1 MQATELTIFCLIS
14 FMFLCIGFILGWLIR
29 ENIVMSYQRNSGPL
43 HPEFF
48 NEDGTV
54 NAAEVVSLR
63 IDPDFFSD
71 FRSEYE
77 ELFDEDDDE

>member
-14 FMFLCIGFILGWLIR
+14 FMFLCIGFILGWLVR
-29 ENIVMSYQRNSGPL
+29 ENIIMSYQRNNGPL

-54 NAAEVVSLR
+54 HSDQVLSLR
-63 IDPDFFSD
+63 IDPDFYLDFKSD
-71 FRSEYE
+71 YE
-77 ELFDEDDDE
+77 ELFDEDDDD

>member
-14 FMFLCIGFILGWLIR
+14 FLFLCVGFVIGWLIR
-29 ENIVMSYQRNSGPL
+29 ENFVTIFQRINGPL

-54 NAAEVVSLR
+54 NASEVVSLR
-63 IDPDFFSD
+63 IDPDFYSD

-77 ELFDEDDDE
+77 ELFDEDEDE

>member
-1 MQATELTIFCLIS
+1 
-14 FMFLCIGFILGWLIR
+14 
-29 ENIVMSYQRNSGPL
+29 MSYQRNSGPL

>member
-29 ENIVMSYQRNSGPL
+29 ENIVMSYQRNNGPL

-54 NAAEVVSLR
+54 NASEVVSLR
-63 IDPDFFSD
+63 IEPDFFSD

-77 ELFDEDDDE
+77 ELFDEDDED